1 MQYYL
6 FRFHNINPK
15 DFMKMGRNEK
25 KILYA
30 FMRYEMEERAKD
42 NNSIDN
48 KRRGQS
54 SSFSYKA
61 VKLCRSLMRYSN

>member
-15 DFMKMGRNEK
+15 DFMQMGRNEK

-30 FMRYEMEERAKD
+30 FMRYEMEERAKEHPPSD
-42 NNSIDN
+42 LTIP
-48 KRRGQS
+48 
-54 SSFSYKA
+54 
-61 VKLCRSLMRYSN
+61 

>member
-15 DFMKMGRNEK
+15 DFMQMGRNEK

-30 FMRYEMEERAKD
+30 FMRYEMEERANEHPPSD
-42 NNSIDN
+42 LTIP
-48 KRRGQS
+48 
-54 SSFSYKA
+54 
-61 VKLCRSLMRYSN
+61 